1 MAYRR
6 TVPNCCAT
14 SACVLIAAC
23 GASAQQLPF
32 DLRVLGNTSYPTLP
46 PGATI
51 VGVSPPLIADDSTI
65 AFHGSVRLANSQL
78 VQSVLIDGI
87 NGPRIVARTG
97 DPIGASG
104 WQVSSQPWWNW
115 WPLGSDR
122 VIVHCGIQE
131 SGQISGPLAYILTG
145 EELAP
150 VAIASSA
157 QTGFPVPHRASDPA
171 ARDGRCLVP
180 TFNSLWYGT
189 PTNLSQI
196 AQSGEAVP
204 TRPGWYFSS
213 FWFPCVAS
221 ESQAGFRALLSSTP
235 GGTPNATGIF
245 RIVDGAAQPVLL
257 SGDPAPGLPGQ
268 LLTNFGPMCM
278 NAPGQILFAVGIQ
291 SSGGGSPSPAI
302 CILDGQAV
310 RVIARVGDHAPGT
323 SSSFQTLV
331 SAPATVIRFEL
342 GDGGHAIFTAELSG
356 GDESLWIAG
365 PQGPRLL
372 ARENGSVPGF
382 PGHSHAFSQT
392 MGVAVNGVGEAVFST
407 IARRPGQA
415 DLKAVM
421 HADATGRAVPILRSY
436 SPLPPN
442 QWGVTRFTDFA
453 LAHFAG
459 GASGGGTQFNN
470 AGTLVVAAWP
480 EIPAQPLTTNA
491 LLRVDVPR
499 FCYPNCDLSLTPP
512 TLNVADFTCFLQRY
526 AAGDVYANC
535 DQSTAPPLL
544 NVADFACFLQ
554 QFAAG
559 CP

>member
-65 AFHGSVRLANSQL
+65 AFHGSVRLANSQF
-78 VQSVLIDGI
+78 VQSVLVDGI
-87 NGPRIVARTG
+87 NGPRIVAGTG

-104 WQVSSQPWWNW
+104 WHVSNQPWWNW
-115 WPLGSDR
+115 WPLGNDQ

-131 SGQISGPLAYILTG
+131 PGQISGLPAYILTG
-145 EELAP
+145 QELVP
-150 VAIASSA
+150 VAIASPV
-157 QTGFPVPHRASDPA
+157 QTAFPVPHWARDPA

-180 TFNSLWYGT
+180 TFHALWYGT
-189 PTNLSQI
+189 ATALSQI
-196 AQSGEAVP
+196 ASVGGAVP
-204 TRPGWYFSS
+204 TRPGRYFSG
-213 FWFPCVAS
+213 FWSPCVAS
-221 ESQAGFRALLSSTP
+221 ESQAGFHALLSSTP
-235 GGTPNATGIF
+235 GGAQNATGIF
-245 RIVDGAAQPVLL
+245 RIANGTVEPVLID
-257 SGDPAPGLPGQ
+257 GDTAPGLAGQ
-268 LLTNFGPMCM
+268 LLTNFEMMSM
-278 NAPGQILFAVGIQ
+278 NASGQMLFVARLQ
-291 SSGGGSPSPAI
+291 SPGGGPASQAVLL
-302 CILDGQAV
+302 LDGSTV
-310 RVIARVGDHAPGT
+310 RVVARVGDAAPGT
-323 SSSFQTLV
+323 SSTFQTILPSWSLV
-331 SAPATVIRFEL
+331 RRFEL

-392 MGVAVNGVGEAVFST
+392 MGVAVNEDGEAVFST

-421 HADATGRAVPILRSY
+421 HADATGRAVPILRSH

-442 QWGVTRFTDFA
+442 QWGVTRFTNFA
-453 LAHFAG
+453 LAPFAG

-470 AGTLVVAAWP
+470 AGTLVLAASP

-491 LLRVDVPR
+491 LLRVSVPR

-526 AAGDVYANC
+526 ATGDVYANC

-544 NVADFACFLQ
+544 SVADFSCFLQ
-554 QFAAG
+554 EFAAG